1 MTRLFYLSLLVVFC
15 WSLEAQNKINFTE
28 FTLPNGLHVIL
39 HQDNTTPVVAV
50 SVLYHVGSKD
60 EEPGRT
66 GFAHFFEH
74 LLFEG
79 TENIGRGEYMN
90 IIQANGGNLNANTSS
105 DRTYYYQVLPSNQLE
120 LGLWMESE
128 RMLHAKIDTTGV
140 ETQREV
146 VIEEKRLRIDNQP
159 YGTWLSNLFEA
170 SFPGYHYEW
179 VPIGSLEDLLA
190 AQIEEF
196 IEFYKKFYV
205 PNNATLSIAGDID
218 IKETK
223 ALVEK
228 YFKDIPR
235 GADVPRLTNKPEP
248 LGGEVRKVVHD
259 NIQLPGLIAAYRVPE
274 ETHPDAYAL
283 EMLSNVLSRGQS
295 SRLNRRLVDQEEKAV
310 QVFNFY
316 YGLETAGLFI
326 NFAIANRE
334 ATLPE
339 LERLMFEEIEKLKK
353 ELISEEEFQK
363 VRNQIE
369 SQFVSTNSS
378 MASVAENLANYH
390 VYYGNANLINEEIN
404 RYRKVT
410 REDIRRVAQQYLVN
424 DNRVI
429 LHYLPKDKAQ

>member
-1 MTRLFYLSLLVVFC
+1 MIRFFCGLLMLTAI
-15 WSLEAQNKINFTE
+15 WPATAQNQINYTE

-39 HQDNTTPVVAV
+39 HQDKTTPVVAV
-50 SVLYHVGSKD
+50 SVLYQVGSKD
-60 EEPGRT
+60 EVPGRT

-79 TENIGRGEYMN
+79 SENIGRGEYMN
-90 IIQANGGNLNANTSS
+90 IIQANGGNLNANTTS

-128 RMLHAKIDTTGV
+128 RMLHAKIDSEGV

-159 YGTWLSNLFEA
+159 YGTWIENVFKY
-170 SFPGYHYEW
+170 SFPDYHYEW
-179 VPIGSLEDLLA
+179 VPIGSLEDLMA
-190 AQIEEF
+190 ATLEEF
-196 IEFYKKFYV
+196 IDFYKQFYV

-228 YFKDIPR
+228 YFKDIPI
-235 GADVPRLTNKPEP
+235 GNDIERLKDAPKP
-248 LGGEVRKVVHD
+248 LGGEVREVVYD
-259 NIQLPGLIAAYRVPE
+259 NIQLPGLIVAYRVPE
-274 ETHPDAYAL
+274 ETHPDAYAI
-283 EMLSNVLSRGQS
+283 EMLSNILSRGQS
-295 SRLNRRLVDQEEKAV
+295 SRLNKRLIDEEEKAV
-310 QVFNFY
+310 QAFNFY
-316 YGLETAGLFI
+316 YGLETAGLSITFT
-326 NFAIANRE
+326 IA
-334 ATLPE
+334 AKDAA
-339 LERLMFEEIEKLKK
+339 LEDVENIILQEIELLKK

-369 SQFVSTNSS
+369 SQFISSNGS
-378 MASVAENLANYH
+378 MARVAENLANYH
-390 VYYGNANLINEEIN
+390 VYYGNANLINEEID

-410 REDIRRVAQQYLVN
+410 REDLRRVAQTYLTS

-429 LHYLPKDKAQ
+429 LQYLPKDKAQ